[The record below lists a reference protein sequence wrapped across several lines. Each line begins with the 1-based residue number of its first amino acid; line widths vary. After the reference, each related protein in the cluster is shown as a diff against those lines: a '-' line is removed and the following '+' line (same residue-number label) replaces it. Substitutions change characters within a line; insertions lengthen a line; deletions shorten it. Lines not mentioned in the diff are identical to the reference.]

1 MRHFGELTG
10 IAFQIK
16 DDLFDYGN
24 GQDTGK
30 PSGLDIK
37 EKKLTLPL
45 IHTLQQVDRKDRR
58 WIVNVVKNRNEDSKA
73 VARVME
79 MVTEAGGITHASEQ
93 MLSYRDQALAV
104 LHTFPQNESRDALEG
119 LVQMTVERTK

>member
-1 MRHFGELTG
+1 
-10 IAFQIK
+10 
-16 DDLFDYGN
+16 
-24 GQDTGK
+24 
-30 PSGLDIK
+30 
-37 EKKLTLPL
+37 
-45 IHTLQQVDRKDRR
+45 VDRKDRR
-58 WIVNVVKNRNEDSKA
+58 WIVNVVKNRNEDGKA